1 MRPLRK
7 NILILTLVV
16 LLTLVAGFFVY
27 PRYFGAKYKPWRLGL
42 DLVGG
47 SSLIYQIDLTNIPV
61 GERPSAVAGLKEVI
75 EKRVNLFG
83 VTEPRVTIA
92 QKGDNYQLLVD
103 LAGVKDIEEAKKQ
116 IGATPVLDFR
126 EVEGEGENV
135 TYRPTELT
143 GRYLTRASKEFDQFN
158 QPYVSLTFNDEGAR
172 IFEELT
178 RRNVG
183 RRLAVFLDNRLFTD
197 PVVREE
203 IRGGKAQ
210 ITLGEGPLE
219 EKLKEA
225 DLLVER
231 FNAGALSAPIQLVN
245 QRTVSP
251 TAAGNALRDIIFA
264 GLLGTILVM
273 AFMTAYYRSLGLF
286 SVFALIVYIIL
297 TLAFF
302 KLIPHFIMTLAGL
315 AGFVLSIGMAVDANI
330 LIFERTKE
338 EIKRGVAKTAAIEEG
353 FRRAWP
359 SIRDSN
365 VSTII
370 TAIILYFLTSS
381 FVKGFALTLGIGVIV
396 SMFSAIFVTRTM
408 LRVFIRE
415 KNA

>member
-225 DLLVER
+225 DLWWSDSMPAPCQRR
-231 FNAGALSAPIQLVN
+231 F
-245 QRTVSP
+245 
-251 TAAGNALRDIIFA
+251 
-264 GLLGTILVM
+264 
-273 AFMTAYYRSLGLF
+273 
-286 SVFALIVYIIL
+286 
-297 TLAFF
+297 
-302 KLIPHFIMTLAGL
+302 
-315 AGFVLSIGMAVDANI
+315 
-330 LIFERTKE
+330 
-338 EIKRGVAKTAAIEEG
+338 
-353 FRRAWP
+353 
-359 SIRDSN
+359 
-365 VSTII
+365 
-370 TAIILYFLTSS
+370 SS
-381 FVKGFALTLGIGVIV
+381 
-396 SMFSAIFVTRTM
+396 
-408 LRVFIRE
+408 
-415 KNA
+415 